1 MGKFS
6 AGIAEIVLIVAD
18 VVRSAAFYEDVVGL
32 VPETVADAE
41 WAWFWTGEP
50 GGSARLGLHRGQL
63 LFEEHSPRPVG
74 ERFGRVHYAFRVERK
89 QLEAA
94 VQHVKAFG
102 VTVYGPTYFE
112 WMQAKSFYFYD
123 PDGNLLEW
131 WSPDEAQNSNQT
143 LQNGV

>member
-1 MGKFS
+1 MAKFS

-18 VVRSAAFYEDVVGL
+18 VVRSAHFYEEVVGL
-32 VPETVADAE
+32 APETAADAE

-50 GGSARLGLHRGQL
+50 GVSARLGLHRGKL
-63 LFEEHSPRPVG
+63 LFEEHSHWPAG
-74 ERFGRVHYAFRVERK
+74 ERFGRVHYAFRVERG

-94 VQHVKAFG
+94 VRHVEAFG

-112 WMQAKSFYFYD
+112 WMRAKSFYFYD
-123 PDGNLLEW
+123 PNGNLLEW

>member
-1 MGKFS
+1 MARFS
-6 AGIAEIVLIVAD
+6 SGIAEIVLVVAD
-18 VVRSAAFYEDVVGL
+18 VVRSAKFYEDVVGL
-32 VPETVADAE
+32 VPETVPNSE

-50 GGSARLGLHRGQL
+50 GASARLGLHRGAL
-63 LFEEHSPRPVG
+63 RFEEHSSWPPG
-74 ERFGRVHYAFRVERK
+74 ERFGRVHYAFRVEREE
-89 QLEAA
+89 LEAA
-94 VQHVKAFG
+94 VRHVESRG

-131 WSPDEAQNSNQT
+131 WSPDEAQKANQT